1 MCRNR
6 VRPRQPALVSLSSAG
21 MLLAA
26 IFGEVL
32 RGPLGGRSALSGVHS
47 ALRLR
52 GGGGTTDD
60 LRGGHSHGGE
70 NPPCRVRQRKLVF
83 VGAPFCE
90 GQNLAG
96 TDLAPEA
103 LRRSG
108 LKKAVESL
116 GWAWEDEGD
125 LDFAAHFASKG
136 IVWEKSHLASL
147 QRYREWVASGME
159 INFSTWDSMKAQE
172 QRTPEQRA
180 VDEVA
185 QLKLEL
191 ARREAALSSDA
202 SDETVV
208 PPGKAAEGG
217 VDGEAA
223 VYDAHAAG
231 SKPSEV
237 VNSRLMG
244 TGLEL
249 VHEAVSRSAQSGAF
263 SLTIGGDHSIAA
275 ASIAAV

>member
-1 MCRNR
+1 
-6 VRPRQPALVSLSSAG
+6 

-32 RGPLGGRSALSGVHS
+32 RGPLGGRSALRGVHS

-116 GWAWEDEGD
+116 GWEWEDEGD

-136 IVWEKSHLASL
+136 IVWEKAHLASL

>member
-1 MCRNR
+1 
-6 VRPRQPALVSLSSAG
+6 

-32 RGPLGGRSALSGVHS
+32 RAPSVGHEARLPRRQTRGSPGGRSALSGVHS
-47 ALRLR
+47 ALGLR

-70 NPPCRVRQRKLVF
+70 NPPCRLQQRKLVF

-136 IVWEKSHLASL
+136 IVWEKAHLASVD
-147 QRYREWVASGME
+147 RYREWVAS
-159 INFSTWDSMKAQE
+159 
-172 QRTPEQRA
+172 
-180 VDEVA
+180 
-185 QLKLEL
+185 
-191 ARREAALSSDA
+191 
-202 SDETVV
+202 
-208 PPGKAAEGG
+208 
-217 VDGEAA
+217 
-223 VYDAHAAG
+223 
-231 SKPSEV
+231 
-237 VNSRLMG
+237 
-244 TGLEL
+244 
-249 VHEAVSRSAQSGAF
+249 
-263 SLTIGGDHSIAA
+263 
-275 ASIAAV
+275 

>member
-1 MCRNR
+1 
-6 VRPRQPALVSLSSAG
+6 

-32 RGPLGGRSALSGVHS
+32 RAPSVGHEARLSPRHQSCGPLGGRSALSGVHS
-47 ALRLR
+47 ALGLR

-70 NPPCRVRQRKLVF
+70 NPPCRLQQRKLVF

-136 IVWEKSHLASL
+136 IVWEKAHLASVD
-147 QRYREWVASGME
+147 RYREWVAS
-159 INFSTWDSMKAQE
+159 
-172 QRTPEQRA
+172 
-180 VDEVA
+180 
-185 QLKLEL
+185 
-191 ARREAALSSDA
+191 
-202 SDETVV
+202 
-208 PPGKAAEGG
+208 
-217 VDGEAA
+217 
-223 VYDAHAAG
+223 
-231 SKPSEV
+231 
-237 VNSRLMG
+237 
-244 TGLEL
+244 
-249 VHEAVSRSAQSGAF
+249 
-263 SLTIGGDHSIAA
+263 
-275 ASIAAV
+275 